1 MSDSPFRTWNDVPT
15 TEFHPGVFIRAIGG
29 EQVCLCKATYE
40 PGKQVPLHSHEH
52 TEQVMVILDG
62 EVTMTIAGET
72 KTLKEGD
79 VVVVNRGIEHSLVRS
94 RASRSS
100 RPSRPSRSTTSRTRS
115 ATSCSV
121 RTAARTT
128 STSSSAKRVL
138 QRGQAPIEHAARR
151 P

>member
-29 EQVCLCKATYE
+29 ERVCLCKATYE

-79 VVVVNRGIEHSLVRS
+79 VVVVNRGIEHSLVS
-94 RASRSS
+94 EPGVTFLEALA
-100 RPSRPSRSTTSRTRS
+100 PVPLDHIPDK
-115 ATSCSV
+115 
-121 RTAARTT
+121 
-128 STSSSAKRVL
+128 KRDLVL
-138 QRGQAPIEHAARR
+138 GPDGGANHVDK
-151 P
+151 

>member
-72 KTLKEGD
+72 KTLKQDD
-79 VVVVNRGIEHSLVRS
+79 VVVVNRGIEHSLVS
-94 RASRSS
+94 EPGVTFLEALA
-100 RPSRPSRSTTSRTRS
+100 PVPLDHIPDK
-115 ATSCSV
+115 
-121 RTAARTT
+121 
-128 STSSSAKRVL
+128 KRDLVL
-138 QRGQAPIEHAARR
+138 GPDGGANHVDK
-151 P
+151 